1 MYYDLYSD
9 AMPMG
14 FGLSLA
20 QNMEALNRF
29 YAMTEK
35 QRSELMDRTKG
46 IKSPDEMRAFVDSI
60 ALGQIF

>member
-1 MYYDLYSD
+1 
-9 AMPMG
+9 MPMG

-35 QRSELMDRTKG
+35 QRSELVNRTKG